1 MTIQIKT
8 DIELGWRVRDSI
20 TGFTGITTAFG
31 TFLNGCERIGVTP
44 EKLKD
49 GKVLDT
55 EYFDVQ
61 QLVVLDKKPKGIP
74 KVPQEKRPGGPRQAI
89 PRSSDP
95 R

>member
-1 MTIQIKT
+1 MAIQITT
-8 DIELGWRVRDSI
+8 DIELGWRVRDTI
-20 TGFTGITTAFG
+20 TGFEGIATGFG
-31 TFLNGCERIGVTP
+31 KFLNGCERIGVTP

-61 QLVVLDKKPKGIP
+61 QLVVVDKKPKGVPRMP
-74 KVPQEKRPGGPRQAI
+74 KTLPGGPRPAI
-89 PRSSDP
+89 PRAKDP